1 MKNTERFDLLCARL
15 LSGPTPHLQSSS
27 PDSAF
32 QPDVDFATL
41 CRQAGLSLTEADNL
55 FFSCFGISGE
65 AYLSYQQGKVLKNRI
80 FVDK

>member
-15 LSGPTPHLQSSS
+15 LSGPIPHLQSSS

-41 CRQAGLSLTEADNL
+41 CRQAGLSLTEAENL
-55 FFSCFGISGE
+55 FYSRFGISAE
-65 AYLSYQQGKVLKNRI
+65 YFLL
-80 FVDK
+80 FF